1 MVDQFIEVVY
11 GREGVGPSRSGTG
24 IWWKTGL
31 PRSMA
36 LGIAASAKEM
46 ESNARNSEYHL
57 STEVRKEEGNNHLLD
72 G

>member
-1 MVDQFIEVVY
+1 
-11 GREGVGPSRSGTG
+11 
-24 IWWKTGL
+24 
-31 PRSMA
+31 MA